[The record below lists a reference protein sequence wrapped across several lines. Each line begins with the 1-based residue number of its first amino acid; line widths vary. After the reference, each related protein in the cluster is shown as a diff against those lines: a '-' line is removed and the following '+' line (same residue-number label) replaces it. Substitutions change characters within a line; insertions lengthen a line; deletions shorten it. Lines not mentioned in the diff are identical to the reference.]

1 VLKLLDRL
9 VILAYIR
16 SFILCMVSLLSLYIV
31 IDLFTNL
38 EAFFPKEQ
46 SVWQGAV
53 NVGSWYFYHSVQLF
67 DRLCEAMVLLA
78 GMFTVAWMQRNN
90 ELLPLLSAG
99 VPTRRVLRPVLI
111 GALLVLGAG
120 VANQEFLIPRI
131 APKLMLDRS
140 DISGSKETQV
150 QACYDSSGT
159 HLEGYSAKRNGMRV
173 GDFNCTIQDKQGNG
187 LVHLSAREARYIP
200 PNHELY
206 SGGWLLT
213 DTSPPEVAGWDNPR
227 LARMIDPGKWFVYTR
242 STTFDTMTRNSTWY
256 MFFSTARL
264 HDLLHSS
271 DSRRMDSVAVLFHIH
286 MTRPI
291 VGMLLVCMGL
301 SVILRD
307 SNRHVFI
314 SAGLCLVLCT
324 IFYAAVYG
332 CKFLGDHELLA
343 PALAAWL
350 PVLIFGPLAF
360 VMFDSIHT

>member
-1 VLKLLDRL
+1 VFKLLDRL
-9 VILAYIR
+9 VILAYVR
-16 SFILCMVSLLSLYIV
+16 SFFLCMISLLSLYIV

-38 EAFFPKEQ
+38 EAFFPKEL
-46 SVWQGAV
+46 SIWQGMA
-53 NVGSWYFYHSVQLF
+53 NVGTYYFYRSVQVF

-111 GALLVLGAG
+111 GAVLVMGAG
-120 VANQEFLIPRI
+120 VANQELLIPRI
-131 APKLMLDRS
+131 APQLMMERTDFN
-140 DISGSKETQV
+140 GSKEQQV
-150 QACYDSSGT
+150 QACYDSSGI
-159 HLEGYSAKRNGMRV
+159 HLEGYSARRSGYRV
-173 GDFNCTIQDKQGNG
+173 SDFSCTIPDKQGNG
-187 LVHLSAREARYIP
+187 LVHLSAKEARYIAP
-200 PNHELY
+200 SHEPY

-213 DTSPPEVAGWDNPR
+213 NTVPDKVDGWDNPR

-242 STTFDTMTRNSTWY
+242 STSFDTMTRNSSWY
-256 MFFSTARL
+256 MLFSTTKL
-264 HDLLHSS
+264 HDLLHTS
-271 DSRRMDSVAVLFHIH
+271 DSRRMDAVAVLFHIR
-286 MTRPI
+286 MTRPL

-314 SAGLCLVLCT
+314 SAGLCVVLCT
-324 IFYAAVYG
+324 VFYAAVYG

-350 PVLIFGPLAF
+350 PVLTFGPVVF